1 MYCIVLIFIYIFA
14 LSCYLYKIVVQNL
27 NIMKITLSINLG
39 GYSFNID
46 EDAYAELKRYLK
58 NLELHFATEESSSEI
73 LSDIESRMAELFRA
87 KLSNYKHVI
96 TMEDVKNT
104 IAILG
109 TPEDISDS
117 ESTSSRDKF
126 STPGY
131 HRMYRDPD
139 HRIIGGIC
147 AGMGAYWNIEP
158 WIIRGIFIAF
168 TLIGGL
174 GALVYIIL
182 YIVLPE
188 AKTTAQKIEMKG
200 EPVNIKNITD
210 SVKQEFDNV
219 RKNMK
224 L

>member
-1 MYCIVLIFIYIFA
+1 
-14 LSCYLYKIVVQNL
+14 
-27 NIMKITLSINLG
+27 MKITVSINLG

-58 NLELHFATEESSSEI
+58 NIEIHFAAEDSSAEI

-87 KLSNYKHVI
+87 RITGYKQVI
-96 TMEDVKNT
+96 TIDDVNEI
-104 IAILG
+104 IAIMG
-109 TPEDISDS
+109 TPEDFS
-117 ESTSSRDKF
+117 EDEGRSRSERF

-139 HRIIGGIC
+139 HRIIGGVC
-147 AGMGAYWNIEP
+147 AGMGAYWRIDP
-158 WIIRGIFIAF
+158 LIIRIIFLALILAGGIGI
-168 TLIGGL
+168 LIYL
-174 GALVYIIL
+174 IL

-188 AKTTAQKIEMKG
+188 ARTTAQKIEMKG
-200 EPVNIKNITD
+200 NPVNIHNIKD
-210 SVKQEFDNV
+210 SVKKEFDSV